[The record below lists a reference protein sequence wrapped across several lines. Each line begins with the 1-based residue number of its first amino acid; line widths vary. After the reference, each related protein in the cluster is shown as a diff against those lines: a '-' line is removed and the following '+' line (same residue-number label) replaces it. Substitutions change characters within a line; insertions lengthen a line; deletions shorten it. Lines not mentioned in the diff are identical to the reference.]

1 MSYSIFFY
9 FCNDKKKMNAAS
21 FISKRIFSLS
31 KENLSS
37 TVMRIAVTSVALG
50 IAIMLISIAVVVGF
64 KNQIKDKVVGFVAP
78 IHIQALNQ
86 NESIEET
93 PFIFDSVLNARLD
106 KPFITEIHP
115 TANKAG
121 IIKTDE
127 EIQAVVLKGVDHDY
141 NWSYIGSYLVD
152 GEIPQYAENQRSN
165 DVVISNII
173 AHKMQLNVG
182 DPVRIWFVDQDL
194 KARGRKFSVKGIYE
208 TGLQECDERYVYC
221 DLDQIRKLNG
231 WNNNEIGHL
240 EIWVDDE
247 KQINDYNE
255 QIYYSIPTHLVSYSA
270 METYPQIFDWLE
282 LQDMNVVII
291 IVLMLLVAGITIISM
306 LLIIILERTSTIGL
320 LKSMGASN
328 GLIRSIFLKRS
339 CRILLIGMA
348 IGNVVGIGLC
358 LIQKYTNLITLS
370 PESYYLSAVPI
381 ELNIWNILALNVGT
395 MILWVLMLLL
405 PTMLINN
412 IRPSKS
418 IRFE

>member
-1 MSYSIFFY
+1 
-9 FCNDKKKMNAAS
+9 MNAAS

-106 KPFITEIHP
+106 KPFITEMHP

-194 KARGRKFSVKGIYE
+194 KARGRKFGVKGIYE

-381 ELNIWNILALNVGT
+381 ELNIWNILALNTGT

>member
-1 MSYSIFFY
+1 
-9 FCNDKKKMNAAS
+9 MNAAS

-64 KNQIKDKVVGFVAP
+64 KNQIKDKVIGFVAP

-93 PFIFDSVLNARLD
+93 PFILDSVLLARLN
-106 KPFITEIHP
+106 KPFITDMHP

-127 EIQAVVLKGVDHDY
+127 EIQAVVLKGVDFNY
-141 NWSYIGSYLVD
+141 NWNYINKYLISGD
-152 GEIPQYAENQRSN
+152 TPQYIENERSN

-173 AHKMQLNVG
+173 AHKMNLNTG
-182 DPVRIWFVDQDL
+182 DPVRIWFVDKDM
-194 KARGRKFSVKGIYE
+194 KARGRKFNVIGIYE

-221 DLDQIRKLNG
+221 DLEQIRKLNG
-231 WNNNEIGHL
+231 WENNEIGHL
-240 EIWVDDE
+240 EIWVDNQ
-247 KQINDYNE
+247 KYLQDYNQ
-255 QIYYSIPTHLVSYSA
+255 QIYYSIPTALVSYTA

-320 LKSMGASN
+320 LKAMGASN

-348 IGNVVGIGLC
+348 IGNVFGIGLC
-358 LIQKYTNLITLS
+358 LIQKFTNLISLS

-381 ELNIWNILALNVGT
+381 ELNIWHILALNAGT
-395 MILWVLMLLL
+395 MILWVLMMLL

>member
-1 MSYSIFFY
+1 
-9 FCNDKKKMNAAS
+9 MNAAT

-50 IAIMLISIAVVVGF
+50 IAIMLISIAVVIGF
-64 KNQIKDKVVGFVAP
+64 KNQIKDKVIGFVAP

-93 PFIFDSVLNARLD
+93 PFLFDSVLNARLS
-106 KPFITEIHP
+106 KPFITEMHK

-121 IIKTDE
+121 IIKTDD
-127 EIQAVVLKGVDHDY
+127 EIQAVVLKGVDSDY
-141 NWSYIGSYLVD
+141 NWNYIGSYLID
-152 GEIPQYAENQRSN
+152 GEIPQYIENERSN
-165 DVVISNII
+165 DVLISNII
-173 AHKMQLNVG
+173 ASKMNLNVG

-194 KARGRKFSVKGIYE
+194 KARGRKFNVIGVYE

-221 DLDQIRKLNG
+221 DLNQIRRLNG
-231 WNNNEIGHL
+231 WNNGEVGHL
-240 EIWVDDE
+240 EIWIDNE
-247 KQINDYNE
+247 KNIDDYNE
-255 QIYYSIPTHLVSYSA
+255 QIYYSIPTHLVSYTA

-282 LQDMNVVII
+282 LQDMNVIII

-320 LKSMGASN
+320 LKAMGASN

-348 IGNVVGIGLC
+348 IGNVIGIGLC

-381 ELNIWNILALNVGT
+381 ELNIWNILALNIGT
-395 MILWVLMLLL
+395 LILWVLMLLL

>member
-1 MSYSIFFY
+1 
-9 FCNDKKKMNAAS
+9 MNAAT

-50 IAIMLISIAVVVGF
+50 IAIMLISIAVVIGF

-93 PFIFDSVLNARLD
+93 PFLFDSVLNARLD
-106 KPFITEIHP
+106 KPFITEMHK

-121 IIKTDE
+121 IIKTDD
-127 EIQAVVLKGVDHDY
+127 EIQAVVLKGVDSDY
-141 NWSYIGSYLVD
+141 NWNYIGSYLID
-152 GEIPQYAENQRSN
+152 GEIPQYVENERSN
-165 DVVISNII
+165 DVLISNII
-173 AHKMQLNVG
+173 ASKMNLNVG

-194 KARGRKFSVKGIYE
+194 KARGRKFNVIGVYE

-221 DLDQIRKLNG
+221 DLNQIRRLNG
-231 WNNNEIGHL
+231 WNNGEVGHL
-240 EIWVDDE
+240 EIWIDNE
-247 KQINDYNE
+247 KNIDDYNE
-255 QIYYSIPTHLVSYSA
+255 QIYYSIPTHLVSYTA

-282 LQDMNVVII
+282 LQDMNVIII

-320 LKSMGASN
+320 LKAMGASN

-348 IGNVVGIGLC
+348 IGNVIGIGLC

-381 ELNIWNILALNVGT
+381 ELNIWNILALNIGT
-395 MILWVLMLLL
+395 LILWVLMLLL

>member
-1 MSYSIFFY
+1 
-9 FCNDKKKMNAAS
+9 MNAAT

-37 TVMRIAVTSVALG
+37 TVMRIAVASVALG

-64 KNQIKDKVVGFVAP
+64 KNQIKDKVIGFVAP

-93 PFIFDSVLNARLD
+93 PFLFDSILNARLD
-106 KPFITEIHP
+106 KPFITEMHK

-127 EIQAVVLKGVDHDY
+127 EIQAVILKGVDFEY
-141 NWSYIGSYLVD
+141 NWNYIGSYLVD
-152 GEIPQYAENQRSN
+152 GEIPQYLENERSN
-165 DVVISNII
+165 DVVVSNII
-173 AHKMQLNVG
+173 AHKMNLKVG
-182 DPVRIWFVDQDL
+182 DPVRIWFVDTEM
-194 KARGRKFSVKGIYE
+194 KARGRKFNVKGIYE
-208 TGLQECDERYVYC
+208 TGLQECDERFVYC
-221 DLDQIRKLNG
+221 DLNQIRRLNG
-231 WNNNEIGHL
+231 WDNQEIGHL
-240 EIWVDDE
+240 EIWVDDVA
-247 KQINDYNE
+247 QINDYNH
-255 QIYYSIPTHLVSYSA
+255 QIYYSIPTDLVSYSA
-270 METYPQIFDWLE
+270 MESYPQIFDWLE

-320 LKSMGASN
+320 LKAMGASN
-328 GLIRSIFLKRS
+328 GLIRSIFLRRS

-348 IGNVVGIGLC
+348 IGDVIGIGLC
-358 LIQKYTNLITLS
+358 LIQKFTNLIALS

-381 ELNIWNILALNVGT
+381 ELNIWHIIALNIGT

>member
-1 MSYSIFFY
+1 
-9 FCNDKKKMNAAS
+9 MNAAT

-37 TVMRIAVTSVALG
+37 TVMRIAVASVALG
-50 IAIMLISIAVVVGF
+50 IAIMLISMAVVIGF
-64 KNQIKDKVVGFVAP
+64 KNQIKDKVIGFVAP
-78 IHIQALNQ
+78 IHVQALNQ

-93 PFIFDSVLNARLD
+93 PFLFDSVLDARLD
-106 KPFITEIHP
+106 KPFITEIHK

-127 EIQAVVLKGVDHDY
+127 EIQAVVLKGVDNDY
-141 NWSYIGSYLVD
+141 NWSYIKSYLLD
-152 GEIPQYAENQRSN
+152 GDIPQYIENERSN
-165 DVVISNII
+165 DIIISNII
-173 AHKMQLNVG
+173 AHKMSLGVG
-182 DPVRIWFVDQDL
+182 DDVRIWFVDHDL
-194 KARGRKFSVKGIYE
+194 KARGRKFIVKGIYE

-221 DLDQIRKLNG
+221 DLNQIRRLNG
-231 WNNNEIGHL
+231 WNNGEIGRL
-240 EIWVDDE
+240 EIWVDKEASIDE
-247 KQINDYNE
+247 YN
-255 QIYYSIPTHLVSYSA
+255 QTIYYSIPTDLVSYSA
-270 METYPQIFDWLE
+270 MESYPQIFDWLE
-282 LQDMNVVII
+282 LQDMNVLII

-320 LKSMGASN
+320 LKAMGASN
-328 GLIRSIFLKRS
+328 GLVRSIFMKRS
-339 CRILLIGMA
+339 CRILLIGVA
-348 IGNVVGIGLC
+348 IGNIIGLALC
-358 LIQKYTNLITLS
+358 LIQKYTNVITLS

-381 ELNIWNILALNVGT
+381 ELDIWNILALNIGT

>member
-1 MSYSIFFY
+1 
-9 FCNDKKKMNAAS
+9 MNAAT

-50 IAIMLISIAVVVGF
+50 IAIMLISIAVVIGF

-93 PFIFDSVLNARLD
+93 PFLFDSVLNARLD
-106 KPFITEIHP
+106 KPFITEMHK

-121 IIKTDE
+121 IIKTDD
-127 EIQAVVLKGVDHDY
+127 EIQAVVLKGVDSDY
-141 NWSYIGSYLVD
+141 NWNYIGSYLID
-152 GEIPQYAENQRSN
+152 GEIPQYVENERSN
-165 DVVISNII
+165 DVLISNII
-173 AHKMQLNVG
+173 ASKMNLNVG
-182 DPVRIWFVDQDL
+182 DLVRIWFVDQDL
-194 KARGRKFSVKGIYE
+194 KARGRKFNVIGVYE

-221 DLDQIRKLNG
+221 DLNQIRRLNG
-231 WNNNEIGHL
+231 WNNGEVGHL
-240 EIWVDDE
+240 EIWIDNE
-247 KQINDYNE
+247 KNIDDYNE
-255 QIYYSIPTHLVSYSA
+255 QIYYSIPTHLVSYTA

-282 LQDMNVVII
+282 LQDMNVIII

-320 LKSMGASN
+320 LKAMGASN

-348 IGNVVGIGLC
+348 IGNVIGIGLC

-381 ELNIWNILALNVGT
+381 ELNIWNILALNIGT
-395 MILWVLMLLL
+395 LILWVLMLLL

>member
-1 MSYSIFFY
+1 
-9 FCNDKKKMNAAS
+9 MNAAT

-50 IAIMLISIAVVVGF
+50 IAIMLISIAVVIGF
-64 KNQIKDKVVGFVAP
+64 KNQIKDKVIGFVAP

-93 PFIFDSVLNARLD
+93 PFLFDSVLIARLD
-106 KPFITEIHP
+106 KPFITEMHK

-121 IIKTDE
+121 IIKTDD
-127 EIQAVVLKGVDHDY
+127 EIQAVVLKGVDSDY
-141 NWSYIGSYLVD
+141 NWNYIGSYLID
-152 GEIPQYAENQRSN
+152 GEIPQYVENERSN
-165 DVVISNII
+165 DVLISNII
-173 AHKMQLNVG
+173 ASKMNLNVG

-194 KARGRKFSVKGIYE
+194 KARGRKFNVIGVYE

-221 DLDQIRKLNG
+221 DLNQIRRLNG
-231 WNNNEIGHL
+231 WNNGEVGHL
-240 EIWVDDE
+240 EIWIDNE
-247 KQINDYNE
+247 KNIDDYNE
-255 QIYYSIPTHLVSYSA
+255 QIYYSIPTHLVSYTA

-282 LQDMNVVII
+282 LQDMNVIII

-320 LKSMGASN
+320 LKAMGASN

-348 IGNVVGIGLC
+348 IGNVIGIGLC

-381 ELNIWNILALNVGT
+381 ELNIWNILALNIGT
-395 MILWVLMLLL
+395 LILWVLMLLL

>member
-1 MSYSIFFY
+1 
-9 FCNDKKKMNAAS
+9 
-21 FISKRIFSLS
+21 
-31 KENLSS
+31 
-37 TVMRIAVTSVALG
+37 MRIAVTSVALG
-50 IAIMLISIAVVVGF
+50 IAIMLISIAVVIGF

-93 PFIFDSVLNARLD
+93 PFLFDSVLNARLS
-106 KPFITEIHP
+106 KPFITEIHK

-121 IIKTDE
+121 IIKTDD
-127 EIQAVVLKGVDHDY
+127 EIQAVVLKGVDSDY
-141 NWSYIGSYLVD
+141 NWNYIGSYLID
-152 GEIPQYAENQRSN
+152 GEIPQYVENERSN
-165 DVVISNII
+165 DVLISNII
-173 AHKMQLNVG
+173 ASKMNLNVG

-194 KARGRKFSVKGIYE
+194 KARGRKFNVIGVYE

-221 DLDQIRKLNG
+221 DLNQIRRLNG
-231 WNNNEIGHL
+231 WNNGEVGHL
-240 EIWVDDE
+240 EIWIDNE
-247 KQINDYNE
+247 KNIDDYNE
-255 QIYYSIPTHLVSYSA
+255 QIYYSIPTHLVSYTA

-282 LQDMNVVII
+282 LQDMNVIII

-320 LKSMGASN
+320 LKAMGASN

-348 IGNVVGIGLC
+348 IGNVIGIGLC

-381 ELNIWNILALNVGT
+381 ELNIWNILALNIGT
-395 MILWVLMLLL
+395 LILWILMLLL

-412 IRPSKS
+412 VRPSKS

>member
-1 MSYSIFFY
+1 
-9 FCNDKKKMNAAS
+9 MNAAT

-50 IAIMLISIAVVVGF
+50 IAIMLISIAVVIGF
-64 KNQIKDKVVGFVAP
+64 KNQIKDKVIGFVAP

-93 PFIFDSVLNARLD
+93 PFLFDSVLIARLD
-106 KPFITEIHP
+106 KPFITEMYK

-121 IIKTDE
+121 IIKTDD
-127 EIQAVVLKGVDHDY
+127 EIQTVVLKGVDSNY
-141 NWSYIGSYLVD
+141 NWNYIGSYLIN
-152 GEIPQYAENQRSN
+152 GNIPQYIENERSN
-165 DVVISNII
+165 DVLISNII
-173 AHKMQLNVG
+173 AAKMNLNVG

-194 KARGRKFSVKGIYE
+194 KARGRKFNVTGVYE

-221 DLDQIRKLNG
+221 DLNQIRRLNG
-231 WNNNEIGHL
+231 WNNREVGHL

-247 KQINDYNE
+247 KNINDYNE
-255 QIYYSIPTHLVSYSA
+255 QIYYSIPTNLVSYTA

-282 LQDMNVVII
+282 LQDMNVLII

-320 LKSMGASN
+320 LKAMGASN

-348 IGNVVGIGLC
+348 IGNVIGIGLC

-381 ELNIWNILALNVGT
+381 ELNIWNILALNIGT
-395 MILWVLMLLL
+395 LILWILMLLL

-412 IRPSKS
+412 VRPSKS

>member
-1 MSYSIFFY
+1 
-9 FCNDKKKMNAAS
+9 MNAAT

-50 IAIMLISIAVVVGF
+50 IAIMLISIAVVIGF

-93 PFIFDSVLNARLD
+93 PFLFDSVLNARLS
-106 KPFITEIHP
+106 KPFITEMHK

-121 IIKTDE
+121 IIKTDD
-127 EIQAVVLKGVDHDY
+127 EIQAVVLKGVDSDY
-141 NWSYIGSYLVD
+141 NWNYIGSYLID
-152 GEIPQYAENQRSN
+152 GEIPQYVENERSN
-165 DVVISNII
+165 DVLISNII
-173 AHKMQLNVG
+173 ASKMNLNVG

-194 KARGRKFSVKGIYE
+194 KARGRKFNVIGVYE

-221 DLDQIRKLNG
+221 DLNQIRRLNG
-231 WNNNEIGHL
+231 WNNGEVGHL
-240 EIWVDDE
+240 EIWIDNE
-247 KQINDYNE
+247 KNIDDYNE
-255 QIYYSIPTHLVSYSA
+255 QIYYSIPTHLVSYTA

-282 LQDMNVVII
+282 LQDMNVIII

-320 LKSMGASN
+320 LKAMGASN

-348 IGNVVGIGLC
+348 IGNVIGIGLC

-381 ELNIWNILALNVGT
+381 ELNIWNILALNIGT
-395 MILWVLMLLL
+395 LILWILMLLL

-412 IRPSKS
+412 VRPSKS

>member
-1 MSYSIFFY
+1 
-9 FCNDKKKMNAAS
+9 
-21 FISKRIFSLS
+21 
-31 KENLSS
+31 
-37 TVMRIAVTSVALG
+37 MRIAVTSVALG
-50 IAIMLISIAVVVGF
+50 IAIMLISIAVVIGF

-93 PFIFDSVLNARLD
+93 PFLFDSVLNARLS
-106 KPFITEIHP
+106 KPFITEMHK

-121 IIKTDE
+121 IIKTDD
-127 EIQAVVLKGVDHDY
+127 EIQAVVLKGVDSDY
-141 NWSYIGSYLVD
+141 NWNYIGSYLID
-152 GEIPQYAENQRSN
+152 GEIPQYVENERSN
-165 DVVISNII
+165 DVLISNII
-173 AHKMQLNVG
+173 ASKMNLNVG

-194 KARGRKFSVKGIYE
+194 KARGRKFNVIGVYE

-221 DLDQIRKLNG
+221 DLNQIRRLNG
-231 WNNNEIGHL
+231 WNNGEVGHL
-240 EIWVDDE
+240 EIWIDNE
-247 KQINDYNE
+247 KNIDDYNE
-255 QIYYSIPTHLVSYSA
+255 QIYYSIPTHLVSYTA

-282 LQDMNVVII
+282 LQDMNVIII

-320 LKSMGASN
+320 LKAMGASN

-348 IGNVVGIGLC
+348 IGNVIGIGLC

-381 ELNIWNILALNVGT
+381 ELNIWNILALNIGT
-395 MILWVLMLLL
+395 LILWILMLLL

-412 IRPSKS
+412 VRPSKS

>member
-1 MSYSIFFY
+1 
-9 FCNDKKKMNAAS
+9 MNAAS

-64 KNQIKDKVVGFVAP
+64 KNQIKDKVIGFVAP

-93 PFIFDSVLNARLD
+93 PFLYDSVLNARLN
-106 KPFITEIHP
+106 KPFITEMHK

-127 EIQAVVLKGVDHDY
+127 EIQAVVLKGVDAGY
-141 NWSYIGSYLVD
+141 NWNYINSYLVD
-152 GEIPQYAENQRSN
+152 GMTPQYIDNERSN
-165 DVVISNII
+165 DIVISKTI
-173 AHKMQLNVG
+173 AFKMNLSVG
-182 DPVRIWFVDQDL
+182 DPARIWFVDKDM
-194 KARGRKFSVKGIYE
+194 KARGRKFNVVGIYE
-208 TGLQECDERYVYC
+208 TGLQECDDHFVYC
-221 DLDQIRKLNG
+221 DLNQIRRLNG
-231 WNNNEIGHL
+231 WDNNEIGHL
-240 EIWVDDE
+240 EIWVDNQELID
-247 KQINDYNE
+247 DYNRE
-255 QIYYSIPTHLVSYSA
+255 IYYSIPTNLVSYTA
-270 METYPQIFDWLE
+270 METYPHIFDWLE

-291 IVLMLLVAGITIISM
+291 IVLLLLVAGITIISM

-320 LKSMGASN
+320 LKAMGASN
-328 GLIRSIFLKRS
+328 GLIRNIFLKRS
-339 CRILLIGMA
+339 CRIVLIGMV
-348 IGNVVGIGLC
+348 IGNVIGIGLC
-358 LIQKYTNLITLS
+358 LIQQYTHCIALS

-381 ELNIWNILALNVGT
+381 ELNVWHIVMLNAGT
-395 MILWVLMLLL
+395 FVLWVVMLLL

>member
-1 MSYSIFFY
+1 
-9 FCNDKKKMNAAS
+9 MNAAT

-37 TVMRIAVTSVALG
+37 TVMRIAVASVALG
-50 IAIMLISIAVVVGF
+50 IAIMLISIAIVVGF

-78 IHIQALNQ
+78 IHVQALNQ
-86 NESIEET
+86 NESIEEA
-93 PFIFDSVLNARLD
+93 PFVLDSVLTARLD
-106 KPFITEIHP
+106 KQFITSMHK

-121 IIKTDE
+121 IIKTDD
-127 EIQAVVLKGVDHDY
+127 EIQAVVLKGVDADY
-141 NWSYIGSYLVD
+141 NWDYINSYLVE
-152 GEIPQYAENQRSN
+152 GEIPQYVENERSN
-165 DVVISNII
+165 DVVISKII
-173 AHKMQLNVG
+173 SQKMNLQVG
-182 DPVRIWFVDQDL
+182 DPVRIWFVDKDM
-194 KARGRKFSVKGIYE
+194 KARGRKFNVKGIYE
-208 TGLQECDERYVYC
+208 TGLHECDERFVYC
-221 DLDQIRKLNG
+221 DLNQIRRLNG

-240 EIWVDDE
+240 EIWVDNE
-247 KQINDYNE
+247 KRITEYNHA
-255 QIYYSIPTHLVSYSA
+255 IYYSIPTELVSYTA
-270 METYPQIFDWLE
+270 MDSYPQIFDWLE

-306 LLIIILERTSTIGL
+306 LLIIILEKTSTIGL

-339 CRILLIGMA
+339 GKILLIGML
-348 IGNVVGIGLC
+348 IGNVFGIGIC
-358 LIQKYTNLITLS
+358 LLQKYTGLVSLS

-381 ELNIWNILALNVGT
+381 EMNVWYILALNVGT
-395 MILWVLMLLL
+395 MLLWIAMMLL

>member
-1 MSYSIFFY
+1 
-9 FCNDKKKMNAAS
+9 MNAAT

-50 IAIMLISIAVVVGF
+50 IAIMLISIAVVIGF

-93 PFIFDSVLNARLD
+93 PFLFDSVLNARLN
-106 KPFITEIHP
+106 KPFITEMHK

-121 IIKTDE
+121 IIKTDD
-127 EIQAVVLKGVDHDY
+127 EIQAVVLKGVDSDY
-141 NWSYIGSYLVD
+141 NWNYIGSYLID
-152 GEIPQYAENQRSN
+152 GEIPQYVENERSN
-165 DVVISNII
+165 DVLISNII
-173 AHKMQLNVG
+173 ASKMNLNVG

-194 KARGRKFSVKGIYE
+194 KARGRKFNVIGVYE

-221 DLDQIRKLNG
+221 DLNQIRRLNG
-231 WNNNEIGHL
+231 WNNGEVGHL
-240 EIWVDDE
+240 EIWIDNE
-247 KQINDYNE
+247 KNIDDYNE
-255 QIYYSIPTHLVSYSA
+255 QIYYSIPTHLVSYTA

-282 LQDMNVVII
+282 LQDMNVIII

-320 LKSMGASN
+320 LKAMGASN

-348 IGNVVGIGLC
+348 IGNVIGIGLC

-381 ELNIWNILALNVGT
+381 ELNIWNILALNIGT
-395 MILWVLMLLL
+395 LILWILMLLL

>member
-1 MSYSIFFY
+1 
-9 FCNDKKKMNAAS
+9 MNAAT

-50 IAIMLISIAVVVGF
+50 IAIMLISIAVVIGF

-93 PFIFDSVLNARLD
+93 PFLFDSVLNARLS
-106 KPFITEIHP
+106 KPFITEMHK

-121 IIKTDE
+121 IIKTDD
-127 EIQAVVLKGVDHDY
+127 EIQAVVLKGVDSDY
-141 NWSYIGSYLVD
+141 NWNYIGSYLID
-152 GEIPQYAENQRSN
+152 GEIPQYVENERSN
-165 DVVISNII
+165 DVLISNII
-173 AHKMQLNVG
+173 ASKMNLNVG

-194 KARGRKFSVKGIYE
+194 KARGRKFNVIGVYE

-221 DLDQIRKLNG
+221 DLNQIRRLNG
-231 WNNNEIGHL
+231 WNNGEVGHL
-240 EIWVDDE
+240 EIWIDNE
-247 KQINDYNE
+247 KNIDDYNE
-255 QIYYSIPTHLVSYSA
+255 QIYYSIPTHLVSYTA

-282 LQDMNVVII
+282 LQDMNVIII

-320 LKSMGASN
+320 LKAMGASN

-348 IGNVVGIGLC
+348 IGNVIGIGLC

-381 ELNIWNILALNVGT
+381 ELNIWNILALNIGT
-395 MILWVLMLLL
+395 LILWVLMLLL